1 MAHRTLIA
9 FSLLVASA
17 LFLTA
22 CQPRVDV
29 SRAKINLQAA
39 LQPAP
44 RDTPLVPFGG
54 PGQPPRPSAFQGQK
68 VFAEKA
74 KCVVCHGDE
83 GFGDGPAAGNLK
95 SPGKNLLVD
104 LLGLFGIKIKGEQL
118 PSRPA
123 NFHNVV
129 AMRLNSPF
137 SMFETVKR
145 GRPHTAMPAFGP
157 RPAYGATSFGVR
169 LTDQE
174 LWNVIFHEWTYATS
188 PEDVARGKDLYENRV
203 VEVNGQA
210 LTCASCHGTAG
221 DGRGPVG
228 EELSKKLWGWAR
240 GQGPGIFTDINLMA
254 QRKSTELFQVIVD
267 GSGEDMPGYRGRL
280 TEDEIWALVN
290 YIWTF
295 IFDYPVKR

>member
-1 MAHRTLIA
+1 MSHRTLIA
-9 FSLLVASA
+9 VSLLIASTV
-17 LFLTA
+17 FLTA
-22 CQPRVDV
+22 CQPSVDV
-29 SRAKINLQAA
+29 SRANVDLQAG
-39 LQPAP
+39 LPPAP
-44 RDTPLVPFGG
+44 REAPLVPFGG
-54 PGQPPRPSAFQGQK
+54 PGQRPRPSAIEGKK

-83 GFGDGPAAGNLK
+83 GLGDGPAAGNLK

-104 LLGLFGIKIKGEQL
+104 LLSLFGVRIKGEQL

-145 GRPHTAMPAFGP
+145 GRPHTAMPSFGP
-157 RPAYGATSFGVR
+157 RPAYGATTFGVK
-169 LTDQE
+169 LKDE
-174 LWNVIFHEWTYATS
+174 EIWNVIFHEWTYANT
-188 PEDVARGKDLYENRV
+188 PEEVTRGKDLYENKV
-203 VEVNGQA
+203 SETNGQA
-210 LTCASCHGTAG
+210 LTCASCHGSAG

-228 EELSKKLWGWAR
+228 VELSKKLWGWAR

-254 QRKSTELFQVIVD
+254 QRKSTEIFQVIVD
-267 GSGEDMPGYRGRL
+267 GRRDMPGYRGKL
-280 TEDEIWALVN
+280 TVDEIWALVS

-295 IFDYPVKR
+295 IYDYPARP